1 VRPPVPLNFCKR
13 CSVASSA
20 IEKVLDQIPT
30 PCYVCEEALLER
42 NLKILDEVQRQSG
55 AKILVALKGFAM
67 WSTFG
72 LVRKYLHGAAASGLW
87 EAKLAFEE
95 LGGEVHTYSPGF
107 KGDEIELIAKMS
119 DHIVFNS
126 PTQLQR
132 YKSIVKKSNPAISI
146 GMRVN
151 PEYSAAPVDLY
162 NPCGAFSRLGTTK
175 KEFVWDEAIE
185 GLHFHALCEE
195 SAQSLVKVLE
205 AFEEKF
211 GEYIPRCKW
220 INFGGG
226 HHITTEGYDKEL
238 LIKTIQDFKKR
249 YDVQVYLEPGE
260 AVGWQ
265 TGVLVASVVDIIHN
279 GIDIAILD
287 TSAEAHM
294 PDVLAM
300 PYRPQVRGA
309 AEPGKKPYTY
319 RLGGNS
325 CLAGDIIGDY
335 SFDEP
340 LQIGQKIVFEDMI
353 HYTFVKNTTFN
364 GIRLPSLAI
373 LHKNGRLEIVRR
385 FDYCDYKHRL
395 S

>member
-1 VRPPVPLNFCKR
+1 MIKN
-13 CSVASSA
+13 SN

-42 NLKILDEVQRQSG
+42 NLQILDDVQKRGG
-55 AKILVALKGFAM
+55 AKIILALKGFAM
-67 WSTFG
+67 WSTFE
-72 LVRKYLHGAAASGLW
+72 LAKKYLYGATASGLW

-95 LGGEVHTYSPGF
+95 FGKEVHTYSPAF
-107 KGDEIELIAKMS
+107 KEDEIELIAKMS
-119 DHIVFNS
+119 DHIIFNS
-126 PTQLQR
+126 INQLKR
-132 YKSIVKKSNPAISI
+132 YKEIVKKTNPQISI
-146 GMRVN
+146 GVRVN

-162 NPCGAFSRLGTTK
+162 NPCGAFSRLGIIK
-175 KEFVWDEAIE
+175 SEFVWDDTIE

-195 SAQSLVKVLE
+195 SAESLQDVLQ

-211 GEYIPRCKW
+211 GTYIPHCKW
-220 INFGGG
+220 VNFGGG
-226 HHITTEGYDKEL
+226 HHITKDDYNKEL
-238 LIKTIQDFKKR
+238 LIAIIKDFKKR
-249 YDVQVYLEPGE
+249 YNVEVYLEPGE

-265 TGVLVASVVDIIHN
+265 TGPLVASVVDIIHN
-279 GIDIAILD
+279 GMDIAILD

-300 PYRPQVRGA
+300 PYRPQIRYAG
-309 AEPGKKPYTY
+309 EPGKKKYTY

-335 SFDEP
+335 SFDAP
-340 LQIGQKIVFEDMI
+340 LQIGQKIIFEDMI

-373 LHKNGRLEIVRR
+373 LRKNNQLDIIKR

>member
-1 VRPPVPLNFCKR
+1 MPQPERPSFCKR
-13 CSVASSA
+13 FLVGNSLQN
-20 IEKVLDQIPT
+20 IQT
-30 PCYVCEEALLER
+30 PCYVCIEEALEN
-42 NLKILDEVQRQSG
+42 NLKLLDRVQKASG
-55 AKILVALKGFAM
+55 AKILLALKGYAM
-67 WSTFG
+67 WSTFD
-72 LVRKYLHGAAASGLW
+72 LVGKYLHGATASGLW
-87 EAKLAFEE
+87 ECKLAFEE
-95 LGGEVHTYSPGF
+95 LGKEVHTYSPAF
-107 KGDEIELIAKMS
+107 KEDEIEMIAKMS

-126 PTQLQR
+126 SNQFKR
-132 YKSIVKKSNPAISI
+132 YKDRVLRTNPRISI
-146 GMRVN
+146 GIRIN

-162 NPCGAFSRLGTTK
+162 NPCGMFSRLGTTK
-175 KEFVWDEAIE
+175 EQFVWDNVIE

-211 GEYIPRCKW
+211 GEFIPKCRW

-226 HHITTEGYDKEL
+226 HHITKKGYDVEL
-238 LIKTIQDFKKR
+238 LIDTIEDFKKR
-249 YDVQVYLEPGE
+249 YDVEVYLEPGE
-260 AVGWQ
+260 AIGWQ
-265 TGVLVASVVDIIHN
+265 AGVLVASVVDIIHN
-279 GIDIAILD
+279 GMDIAILD

-309 AEPGKKPYTY
+309 GKPLEKKYTY

-325 CLAGDIIGDY
+325 CLAGDVIGDY

-340 LQIGQKIVFEDMI
+340 LEFGQKIIFEDMI

-373 LHKNGRLEIVRR
+373 QRADGRIETIKR

>member
-1 VRPPVPLNFCKR
+1 MQQ
-13 CSVASSA
+13 SS
-20 IEKVLDQIPT
+20 IEKVLEQIDT
-30 PCYVCEEALLER
+30 PSYICEEALLER
-42 NLKILDEVQRQSG
+42 NLQILDEIQQKSG
-55 AKILVALKGFAM
+55 AKIILALKGFAM

-72 LVRKYLHGAAASGLW
+72 LVKKYLYGATASGLW
-87 EAKLAFEE
+87 ECKLAFEE
-95 LGGEVHTYSPGF
+95 LGKEVHTYSPAF
-107 KGDEIELIAKMS
+107 KPDEIELIAKMS
-119 DHIVFNS
+119 DHLVFNS
-126 PTQLQR
+126 LGQLRR
-132 YKSIVKKSNPAISI
+132 YKDIVKKTNPNISLGI
-146 GMRVN
+146 RVN

-162 NPCGAFSRLGTTK
+162 NPCGAYSRLGVVRS
-175 KEFVWDEAIE
+175 EFKWDKAIE

-195 SAQSLVKVLE
+195 SAKALEGVLR

-211 GEYIPRCKW
+211 GEFIPGCKW

-226 HHITTEGYDKEL
+226 HHITKKGYDREL
-238 LIKTIQDFKKR
+238 LIQLIKDFKEK
-249 YDVQVYLEPGE
+249 YNVQVYLEPGE

-265 TGVLVASVVDIIHN
+265 TGVLVASVIDIVHN

-300 PYRPQVRGA
+300 PYRPGVRGA
-309 AEPGKKPYTY
+309 GKPNEKPYTY

-340 LQIGQKIVFEDMI
+340 LQIGDKIIFEDMI

-373 LHKNGRLEIVRR
+373 LRKDGKLDVVKR

>member
-1 VRPPVPLNFCKR
+1 MENSWLQKI
-13 CSVASSA
+13 A
-20 IEKVLDQIPT
+20 T
-30 PCYVCEEALLER
+30 PCYVCEEELLKR
-42 NLKILDEVQRQSG
+42 NLTILDEVQRRSG
-55 AKILVALKGFAM
+55 AKILLALKGYAM
-67 WSTFG
+67 WSTFD
-72 LVRKYLHGAAASGLW
+72 LVGRYLHGATASGLW
-87 EAKLAFEE
+87 ECKLAFEE
-95 LGGEVHTYSPGF
+95 LGKEVHTYSPAF
-107 KGDEIELIAKMS
+107 KEDEIALIAKMS

-126 PTQLQR
+126 PSQLAR
-132 YKSIVKKSNPAISI
+132 YKEIVKKIDPSISI
-146 GMRVN
+146 GLRVN

-162 NPCGAFSRLGTTK
+162 NPCGTFSRLGTTK
-175 KEFVWDEAIE
+175 EQFVWDDAIE

-195 SAQSLVKVLE
+195 SAQSLVDVLE

-211 GEYIPRCKW
+211 GPYIPRCKW
-220 INFGGG
+220 VNFGGG
-226 HHITTEGYDKEL
+226 HHITKEGYDREL
-238 LIKTIQDFKKR
+238 LIRTIEDFKKR
-249 YDVQVYLEPGE
+249 YDLEVYLEPGE
-260 AVGWQ
+260 AIGWQ
-265 TGVLVASVVDIIHN
+265 AGVLVASVVDIVHN
-279 GIDIAILD
+279 GMDIAILD

-309 AEPGKKPYTY
+309 RKPLEKPYTY

-340 LQIGQKIVFEDMI
+340 LRIGQKIVFEDMI

-373 LHKNGRLEIVRR
+373 LRKSGELEIVKR